1 MKAMPYAVTVRLTYN
16 SFILTTYAARRA
28 ALRRL
33 RRVLSWDFW
42 TIEFS
47 IGLEAVAYELWSH

>member
-1 MKAMPYAVTVRLTYN
+1 MMAIPYAVTIRLTYN

-33 RRVLSWDFW
+33 RRVLS
-42 TIEFS
+42 
-47 IGLEAVAYELWSH
+47 